1 MNAIAEV
8 AVIKQHLIDPEIC
21 IRCNTC
27 EAICPV
33 GAITHDNVNYV
44 VDASKCNLCMDCISP
59 CPTGSIDNWRT
70 MPRLRA
76 YTPEEQLTWNELP
89 PELPPE
95 ELEGLAPLEGGSV
108 RAELVEAPANAATG
122 EQTFVA
128 SSYGATLP
136 PWSAAHAYTNLYGPK
151 AVQKTVTATVVGN
164 VRVTEVGK
172 TAGSDYDT
180 HHIVLDFGAM
190 PFPVLEGQSIGV
202 VPPGVDDIGRTHHA
216 RQYSIASP
224 RNGERPGYNNLSL
237 TIKRVL
243 ADHDGEP
250 VRGVASNFMCDLQV
264 GDQVEVIGPFGTSFL
279 MPNHPKSNIVM
290 ICTGT
295 GSAPMRAMTE
305 WRRRLRASAERSAAG
320 QPQGAAAP
328 SGGSDPRSGGAW
340 GPKFEGGKLMLFFG
354 ARSQEELP
362 YFGPLQNLPKDF
374 IDTNFAFS
382 RTPGAPKRYVQDA
395 MRERA
400 ADLAVLL
407 QDPNTYFYVCG
418 LKSMEEGVVLALRD
432 VAQGAGLDWDTIG
445 ASLKREGRLHL
456 ETY

>member
-1 MNAIAEV
+1 MNAPAEA

-33 GAITHDNVNYV
+33 QAITHDSRNYV
-44 VDASKCNLCMDCISP
+44 VDVDKCNWCNDCISP
-59 CPTGSIDNWRT
+59 CPTGSIDNYRT
-70 MPRLRA
+70 MPRIKA
-76 YTPEEQLTWNELP
+76 YSLAEQLTWDNLP
-89 PELPPE
+89 
-95 ELEGLAPLEGGSV
+95 
-108 RAELVEAPANAATG
+108 AELSAAERAALVGDAVAEPATTETEAEAEPAVETPVDPTGQDTFKSAA
-122 EQTFVA
+122 
-128 SSYGATLP
+128 YGATIP

-151 AVQKTVTATVVGN
+151 AAQKTVTATVTGN

-172 TAGSDYDT
+172 QAGHDYDT
-180 HHIVLDFGAM
+180 HHIVLDFGTM
-190 PFPVLEGQSIGV
+190 PFPVLEGQSIGI
-202 VPPGVDDIGRTHHA
+202 VPPGTDAKGRPHHA

-243 ADHDGEP
+243 EDHSGQP

-305 WRRRLRASAERSAAG
+305 WRRRLRASG
-320 QPQGAAAP
+320 
-328 SGGSDPRSGGAW
+328 
-340 GPKFEGGKLMLFFG
+340 KFEGGKLMLFFG
-354 ARSQEELP
+354 ARTKEELP

-374 IDTNFAFS
+374 IDIHFAFS

-407 QDPNTYFYVCG
+407 QDSNTYFYVCG
-418 LKSMEEGVVLALRD
+418 LKSMEEGVVLALHD
-432 VAQGAGLDWDTIG
+432 VANQAGLNWDSLG

>member
-1 MNAIAEV
+1 MNAVAEI

-27 EAICPV
+27 EATCPV

-44 VDASKCNLCMDCISP
+44 VDAEKCNLCMACISP

-70 MPRLRA
+70 MPRVRA
-76 YTPEEQLTWNELP
+76 YTVEEQLTWEELP
-89 PELPPE
+89 AELPPE
-95 ELEGLAPLEGGSV
+95 ELEGLEASDASVSVATPPAAPPAVVQDPSG
-108 RAELVEAPANAATG
+108 EASFN
-122 EQTFVA
+122 
-128 SSYGATLP
+128 SSAFGATLP
-136 PWSAAHAYTNLYGPK
+136 PWSAAHAYSNLYGPK
-151 AVQKTVTATVVGN
+151 AAQKTVTATVVGN

-190 PFPVLEGQSIGV
+190 PFPVLEGQSIGI
-202 VPPGVDDIGRTHHA
+202 VPPGVDEIGRRHHA

-243 ADHDGEP
+243 EDHDGEP
-250 VRGVASNFMCDLQV
+250 VRGVASNYMCDLKV
-264 GDQVEVIGPFGTSFL
+264 GDKVEVIGPFGTSFL
-279 MPNHPKSNIVM
+279 MPNHPKSHIVM

-305 WRRRLRASAERSAAG
+305 WRRRLRASG
-320 QPQGAAAP
+320 
-328 SGGSDPRSGGAW
+328 
-340 GPKFEGGKLMLFFG
+340 KFESGKLMLFFG
-354 ARSQEELP
+354 ARTQEELP
-362 YFGPLQNLPKDF
+362 YFGPLQSLPKDF

-382 RTPGAPKRYVQDA
+382 RTPGQPKRYVQDV

-407 QDPNTYFYVCG
+407 QDPNAYFYVCG

-432 VAQGAGLDWDTIG
+432 VAQGAGLDWDTVGG
-445 ASLKREGRLHL
+445 ALKREGRLHL